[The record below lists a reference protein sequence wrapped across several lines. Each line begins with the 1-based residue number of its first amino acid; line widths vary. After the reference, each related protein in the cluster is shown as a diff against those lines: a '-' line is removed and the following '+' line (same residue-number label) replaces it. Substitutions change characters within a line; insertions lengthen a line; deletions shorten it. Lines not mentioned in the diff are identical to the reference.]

1 MLRWSRLS
9 LVNAP
14 FTIPEGHF
22 GKAISLFAQIGT
34 QYGVGRLQEYVHVTD
49 RAVFAEATDLIAKF
63 GEYAQLEAA
72 NRADKSRSLGNV
84 VHFCHWRTIE
94 RTIAMLDAKDVNG
107 SVH

>member
-1 MLRWSRLS
+1 M
-9 LVNAP
+9 
-14 FTIPEGHF
+14 
-22 GKAISLFAQIGT
+22 
-34 QYGVGRLQEYVHVTD
+34 GVGRLQEYVHVTD
-49 RAVFAEATDLIAKF
+49 RAALTEATDLIAKF

-107 SVH
+107 SIH